1 MAWFDII
8 TDGWQYVHLINLDAR
23 GASVRCAS
31 LGIICAALVLLQPHT
46 YRLDDVLCGSSF
58 PLTSFLCALRHRL
71 PIHATAQHT
80 TVPLSHGLQPVSSQK
95 QKCFFQISNTLRRAT
110 PPSLLPAL
118 YLLTRCAMGQL
129 GARRSSA
136 SSKHARY
143 RHGSGETAAFALPVR
158 VFAAGRRWSVR
169 SWQHAGASREWYG
182 VPAMCRKIPL
192 IDTHSRIMH

>member
-95 QKCFFQISNTLRRAT
+95 QKCFFQISNTLRRAPPRPHVLYCLLSIYLRGAPWGSLGPDDRLLRANT
-110 PPSLLPAL
+110 RGTVMVRAKRPPSLCRCGFLPQVGDGPFVLGNTLKRVANG
-118 YLLTRCAMGQL
+118 TGFPRCAG
-129 GARRSSA
+129 
-136 SSKHARY
+136 RY
-143 RHGSGETAAFALPVR
+143 H
-158 VFAAGRRWSVR
+158 
-169 SWQHAGASREWYG
+169 
-182 VPAMCRKIPL
+182 
-192 IDTHSRIMH
+192 